1 MVKKELEVIK
11 PEKVTKSKNNNIQ
24 VGKKTKTTGQKVLGV
39 ITLIMAVITGRNYV
53 IIDSVPFIDEA
64 LLTLITAILVA
75 IQIYLK
81 NKCGEIV

>member
-1 MVKKELEVIK
+1 
-11 PEKVTKSKNNNIQ
+11 
-24 VGKKTKTTGQKVLGV
+24 
-39 ITLIMAVITGRNYV
+39 MAVITGRNYV

-81 NKCGEIV
+81 NKYE